1 MESKVKWIV
10 RVATS
15 DDFKYAE
22 GIADEMAYSAAKR
35 GTGIP
40 RRSSGYIIDK
50 INQGLAVIAV
60 DPELNQW
67 AGFCCIE
74 VWTHGRYIAN
84 SGLIVSP
91 KFRHLGISKEIKFK
105 LFELERQK
113 FPHAKIF
120 SLSTSAAVIH
130 ANRLLGF
137 KEISFDK
144 VLKDKFFM
152 KGAHTWVNY
161 VELMKNGSHSNY
173 VAMIS
178 EPVCAAKKTPVTVMG
193 KYLYGKVKVAQ
204 KNKESKQL
212 VPELVLNH

>member
-1 MESKVKWIV
+1 
-10 RVATS
+10 
-15 DDFKYAE
+15 
-22 GIADEMAYSAAKR
+22 MAYSAAKR

-40 RRSSGYIIDK
+40 RRSSEYIIDK
-50 INQGLAVIAV
+50 INHGLAVIAI
-60 DPELNQW
+60 DPDRDEW

-113 FPHAKIF
+113 FPRAKIF
-120 SLSTSAAVIH
+120 SLSASAAVIH
-130 ANRLLGF
+130 ANHLLGF
-137 KEISFDK
+137 REISFDE
-144 VLKDKFFM
+144 VLKDKLFM

-178 EPVCAAKKTPVTVMG
+178 EPVSATKKTPVTLMG
-193 KYLYGKVKVAQ
+193 RYLYGKVKVTG
-204 KNKESKQL
+204 KNKATKQL